1 MAKNALHIA
10 DLTQDPRNARKHN
23 ERNLDMIER
32 SLQEVGAARSI
43 FIDEDNNILAGNGTV
58 QAAEKAGITNVRIVE
73 ANGDEIIAVK
83 RTNLTAEQKR
93 KLSLFD
99 NRSSDLAEWDV
110 EALQELADGGLDLS
124 NFFNNDEIEELGRH
138 VEHNVITDDE
148 PIERD
153 HDAFTQTANS
163 YLNGTIRQ
171 IVLYFNPE
179 QFENVCSRLESVM
192 EREGVTNHTEA
203 FLKLLEYY
211 EGSNE

>member
-1 MAKNALHIA
+1 MPKAQTHISDLH
-10 DLTQDPRNARKHN
+10 QDPRNARLHN
-23 ERNLDMIER
+23 ERNLDMIVA
-32 SLQEVGAARSI
+32 SLGEVGTARSI
-43 FIDEDNNILAGNGTV
+43 VVDETNTILAGNGTV
-58 QAAEKAGITNVRIVE
+58 LAAEKAGITKVRVIE
-73 ANGDEIIAVK
+73 AKGDELIAVM
-83 RTNLTAEQKR
+83 RTNLTPEQKR
-93 KLSLFD
+93 KLALYD
-99 NRSSDLAEWDV
+99 NRTAELAKWDT

-124 NFFNNDEIEELGRH
+124 NFFNNDELEELGRH

-179 QFENVCSRLESVM
+179 HFEDVCSRLEVVM

-211 EGSNE
+211 QR

>member
-1 MAKNALHIA
+1 MAKTLHID
-10 DLTQDPRNARKHN
+10 DLHQDPRNARKHN
-23 ERNLDMIER
+23 ERNLDMIVT
-32 SLQEVGAARSI
+32 SLTEVGAARSI
-43 FIDEDNNILAGNGTV
+43 VIDEDNIILAGNGTV
-58 QAAEKAGITNVRIVE
+58 TAAEKVGIRNVRIVE
-73 ANGDEIIAVK
+73 AKPDEIIAVK
-83 RTNLTAEQKR
+83 RSDLTSEEKR
-93 KLSLFD
+93 KMALYD
-99 NRSSDLAEWDV
+99 NRAAEFAEWDT

-124 NFFNNDEIEELGRH
+124 SFFNNEEIEELGRQAH
-138 VEHNVITDDE
+138 HTDITDE

-179 QFENVCSRLESVM
+179 QFEDVCSRLEVVM

-211 EGSNE
+211 KA

>member
-1 MAKNALHIA
+1 MAKAQTHISDLH
-10 DLTQDPRNARKHN
+10 QDPRNARLHN
-23 ERNLDMIER
+23 ERNIGMIASAITE
-32 SLQEVGAARSI
+32 LGTGRSI
-43 FIDEDNNILAGNGTV
+43 LVDENNTIIAGNGTV
-58 QAAEKAGITNVRIVE
+58 QAAEKVGITKVRIVE
-73 ANGDEIIAVK
+73 AKPDEIIAVRRSDLTSEEK
-83 RTNLTAEQKR
+83 RKMALYDNRTAE
-93 KLSLFD
+93 
-99 NRSSDLAEWDV
+99 LAKWDT

-124 NFFNNDEIEELGRH
+124 NFFNNDELEELGRH

-153 HDAFTQTANS
+153 HDEFSRTANS

-179 QFENVCSRLESVM
+179 HFEDVCSRLESVM

-211 EGSNE
+211 KA

>member
-1 MAKNALHIA
+1 MPKTTLHIA

-23 ERNLDMIER
+23 ERNLDMIHD
-32 SLQEVGAARSI
+32 SLRDVGAARSI
-43 FIDEDNNILAGNGTV
+43 VIDENNVILAGNGTI
-58 QAAEKAGITNVRIVE
+58 QAAEKAGFRNVRVIE

-83 RTNLTAEQKR
+83 RPNLTPEQKTR
-93 KLSLFD
+93 LSLFD
-99 NRSSDLAEWDV
+99 NRSSELAEWDAEV
-110 EALQELADGGLDLS
+110 LQELADEGLDLS
-124 NFFNNDEIEELGRH
+124 SFFNNDEIEELGRH

-179 QFENVCSRLESVM
+179 QFEDVCSRLEVVM

-211 EGSNE
+211 KA

>member
-1 MAKNALHIA
+1 MIA
-10 DLTQDPRNARKHN
+10 SAITELGT
-23 ERNLDMIER
+23 
-32 SLQEVGAARSI
+32 GRSI
-43 FIDEDNNILAGNGTV
+43 LVDENNVIIAGNGTV
-58 QAAEKAGITNVRIVE
+58 QAAEKVGITKVRIVE
-73 ANGDEIIAVK
+73 AKSDEIIAVRRSDLTSEEK
-83 RTNLTAEQKR
+83 RKMALYDNRTAE
-93 KLSLFD
+93 
-99 NRSSDLAEWDV
+99 LAKWDT

-124 NFFNNDEIEELGRH
+124 NFFNNEELEELGRH

-179 QFENVCSRLESVM
+179 HFEDVCSRLEVVM

-211 EGSNE
+211 ER